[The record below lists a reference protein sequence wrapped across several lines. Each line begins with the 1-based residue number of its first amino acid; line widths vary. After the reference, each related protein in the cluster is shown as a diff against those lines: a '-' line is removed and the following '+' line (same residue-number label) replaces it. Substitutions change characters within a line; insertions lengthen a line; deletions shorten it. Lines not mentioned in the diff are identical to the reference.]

1 MDYISG
7 KIAVWVS
14 VVIFCIIGY
23 LLGSISF
30 AVIFSKAFTGK
41 DVREQG
47 SGNAG
52 MTNVM
57 RTSGKLPGILTFL
70 CDFLKGTVS
79 VILAKELFLP
89 VANFLAYF
97 VFGPLIDGT
106 FVYYENIVFNGAE
119 TYLNPRL
126 VGYIVAIFCML
137 GHIFPI
143 FFKFKGGKGVATIVG
158 TAAAFSPFTAL
169 VCFTFFIIM
178 TLCTKIVSI
187 SSILAVTLAV
197 PVNYLFYVLLY
208 NDGTYI
214 WFGSHQALASTILVA
229 IMSGMVIIKHH
240 ENIKRLLNGTE
251 NKIGSGKKG

>member
-1 MDYISG
+1 MFFYGNEITALVA
-7 KIAVWVS
+7 I
-14 VVIFCIIGY
+14 IILCIVAY

-30 AVIFSKAFTGK
+30 AVIISKAFTGK

-57 RTSGKLPGILTFL
+57 RTSGKLPGVLTFL
-70 CDFLKGTVS
+70 GDFLKGTVS
-79 VILAKELFLP
+79 VPIAMKCFVPLCNLLYNLGVSGEILTSYVPE
-89 VANFLAYF
+89 Y
-97 VFGPLIDGT
+97 DT
-106 FVYYENIVFNGAE
+106 IV
-119 TYLNPRL
+119 NPRI
-126 VGYIVAIFCML
+126 VGYIVSIFCML

-169 VCFTFFIIM
+169 VCFVVFLII
-178 TLCTKIVSI
+178 TLSTKIVSI
-187 SSILAVTLAV
+187 SSISAVILAV
-197 PVNYLFYVLLY
+197 PVNYLFHSLLY

-229 IMSGMVIIKHH
+229 IMSCMVIIKHH
-240 ENIKRLLNGTE
+240 ENIKRLINGTE
-251 NKIGSGKKG
+251 NKIGSKKKG

>member
-1 MDYISG
+1 MFFYGNEITAFVA
-7 KIAVWVS
+7 I
-14 VVIFCIIGY
+14 IILCIVGY

-30 AVIFSKAFTGK
+30 AVIISKAFTGK

-70 CDFLKGTVS
+70 GDFLKGTVS
-79 VILAKELFLP
+79 VLIAMKC
-89 VANFLAYF
+89 F
-97 VFGPLIDGT
+97 VPLCKLLYNLGIIGIIMTGCIPPFD
-106 FVYYENIVFNGAE
+106 VIA
-119 TYLNPRL
+119 NPRI

-158 TAAAFSPFTAL
+158 TAAAFSPLTAL
-169 VCFTFFIIM
+169 VCFTFFIII

-208 NDGTYI
+208 NEGTYI

-229 IMSGMVIIKHH
+229 IMSCMVIIKHH

-251 NKIGSGKKG
+251 NKIGSKKKG